1 MNVCYDLLPLDFE
14 FLKEFFLWWCALNP
28 CLLKDIKMVTFG
40 CEWKSRYCLPCL
52 VCPRCGALLAPQLV
66 MPAYPLSCHLSPPSL
81 SVRHDSLFYIQFQ
94 ADSRKVRT
102 LALGSAASRSL
113 PTPCSLL
120 PIPSPV
126 FVFPLS
132 PSLPLSA
139 ISPSAVK
146 ASALGKSLSVLL
158 QEVQLYSGRLES
170 F

>member
-1 MNVCYDLLPLDFE
+1 MNVCCDLIPLDFE
-14 FLKEFFLWWCALNP
+14 FLKEFFLCCALNP

-52 VCPRCGALLAPQLV
+52 ACPRCGALLGPQLV
-66 MPAYPLSCHLSPPSL
+66 MPAYPLSCHLSPYPL
-81 SVRHDSLFYIQFQ
+81 SAMTVSFTFNFKPTAGRCAHSP
-94 ADSRKVRT
+94 
-102 LALGSAASRSL
+102 LALQH

-132 PSLPLSA
+132 PSSPLSA

-146 ASALGKSLSVLL
+146 ASALEKSLSVLL